1 MNGKIKK
8 NIITIIGIPVGIA
21 GGFLYWKFVGCASG
35 TCPITS
41 NWFTM
46 LPYGALMG
54 GLLGNM
60 VQGLFAKKEQAE
72 KS

>member
-1 MNGKIKK
+1 MSGKIKK
-8 NIITIIGIPVGIA
+8 NIITIIGVFIGMA
-21 GGFLYWKFVGCASG
+21 GGFLYWKYVGCASG

-41 NWFTM
+41 NWTTM

-60 VQGLFAKKEQAE
+60 VQGFFVRQKPAE